1 MRRETAAEA
10 RARVAAADRRERE
23 TFPRC
28 LARAMDGADVDA
40 AELAGAVGVTEKT
53 VRGWLDGAGMP
64 GMANLKA
71 AARVLGTETGA
82 LLGRS

>member
-23 TFPRC
+23 AFPRR
-28 LARAMDGADVDA
+28 LARAMDDADVDA
-40 AELAGAVGVTEKT
+40 AELAGAVGVAEKT
-53 VRGWLDGAGMP
+53 VRGWLEGARMP

-71 AARVLGTETGA
+71 AARILGTETGT